1 MTGCH
6 PWVHRHS
13 VHRLAAWMLG
23 VSIMVLVAGM
33 PMVSAAPQEE
43 AKPRLTLTQLRELLS
58 IGAPDATIAHEIE
71 SRGIAFQ
78 PSIALLSE
86 LQSLNAGEETLATL
100 RKLIP
105 AEQTICDSFGACM
118 SGGQR
123 TFHDRDWNQARAY
136 FAQAATINPNSGQAW
151 NSAGK
156 SYLALQQTQAA
167 YSAWDKALN
176 SGSGVALTA
185 CMENGKPV
193 CEGGTLVLTP
203 TTFFRYKGD
212 ERVLEVP
219 LSAIKIIG
227 TIRHGSPSYLAFE
240 TLINGRKYDFDFFPI
255 TATCVWSNVLVCPAA
270 GQTEQ
275 LAMASY
281 FEQTLRR
288 LSPGGTGGGAIVS
301 NAEPVTQRDTPPIR
315 INVLHRHRPVGWGL
329 FPAPPVTY
337 CQGILSVSMGM
348 VEYDCTVPDREL
360 GRCEHGMI
368 SPVRSVEYKSGGL
381 RIVGSGGNWDFSG
394 NSDDLRRAHDAIAA
408 TLAPQ

>member
-1 MTGCH
+1 MTGK
-6 PWVHRHS
+6 HS
-13 VHRLAAWMLG
+13 HLHWSSFYALVAWMRAI
-23 VSIMVLVAGM
+23 SIMALVVGIPLYSNALQGKEN
-33 PMVSAAPQEE
+33 PP
-43 AKPRLTLTQLRELLS
+43 LTLTQLRELLS

-78 PSIALLSE
+78 PSVALLNE
-86 LQSLNAGEETLATL
+86 LQGLNAGEETLATL

-105 AEQTICDSFGACM
+105 AEQNICDSFGACM

-203 TTFFRYKGD
+203 TTLLRYKGD
-212 ERVLEVP
+212 ERVFEAP
-219 LSAIKIIG
+219 LSAIRVIG

-240 TLINGRKYDFDFFPI
+240 TMIDGRKYDFDFFPI
-255 TATCVWSNVLVCPAA
+255 TITCVWSNVLVCPAA
-270 GQTEQ
+270 GQAEQ
-275 LAMASY
+275 LAMANY
-281 FEQTLRR
+281 FDRTLRQ
-288 LSPGGTGGGAIVS
+288 LSSGRIGGGAIAPAV
-301 NAEPVTQRDTPPIR
+301 EPVGQRDTPPLR
-315 INVLHRHRPVGWGL
+315 ITVLHRHKPIGWG
-329 FPAPPVTY
+329 FPSAPVTY
-337 CQGILSVSMGM
+337 CQGVLSISMGM
-348 VEYDCTVPDREL
+348 VEYDCTVPDTAL

-381 RIVGSGGNWDFSG
+381 RIAGSGGNWDFSG

-408 TLAPQ
+408 TLAHQ